1 MLFRSRRETHIRNTR
16 RKADGRYTENG
27 QDEEPAE
34 KGEQAGDNASD
45 DRFLAL
51 TDRGLDVSNYVM
63 AQFLL

>member
-1 MLFRSRRETHIRNTR
+1 MMMMSV
-16 RKADGRYTENG
+16 RYAIPSQFYG
-27 QDEEPAE
+27 SIQLEPAE